1 MVARSPYPGSTSADT
16 AWSWGN
22 SSLDNWLLVSSGTPR
37 MFSWGV
43 IFFIADKICPQLR
56 PGFLI
61 EMVDSLVTVPHSAKG
76 RGLIDWFLKK
86 KLHSGSVTQV
96 WVLREPWCGQ
106 PLLSSVHT
114 VLRTWIDWFL
124 QKFVYTWW
132 MLDLYPRC
140 GFCVM
145 CWELD
150 WLISPKVWLHMMNV
164 GSLPQVWVLRDVLR
178 TWIDRFLHKIC
189 LNMINVDMCYRCGFC
204 VSHEVDSHYC
214 PHYA

>member
-1 MVARSPYPGSTSADT
+1 
-16 AWSWGN
+16 
-22 SSLDNWLLVSSGTPR
+22 
-37 MFSWGV
+37 
-43 IFFIADKICPQLR
+43 
-56 PGFLI
+56 
-61 EMVDSLVTVPHSAKG
+61 MVDSLVTVPHSAKG
-76 RGLIDWFLKK
+76 RGLIDWFLNKK
-86 KLHSGSVTQV
+86 ITQWICNTGVGSAWAMMWTATT
-96 WVLREPWCGQ
+96 
-106 PLLSSVHT
+106 VHT

-145 CWELD
+145 CWELG

-178 TWIDRFLHKIC
+178 TWIDRFLHKSC

>member
-1 MVARSPYPGSTSADT
+1 
-16 AWSWGN
+16 
-22 SSLDNWLLVSSGTPR
+22 
-37 MFSWGV
+37 
-43 IFFIADKICPQLR
+43 
-56 PGFLI
+56 
-61 EMVDSLVTVPHSAKG
+61 MVDSLVTVPHSAKG
-76 RGLIDWFLKK
+76 RGLIDWFLNKK
-86 KLHSGSVTQV
+86 ITQWICNTGVGSTLAMMWTATTVVSTLCWELGLIDFSKSLFTHDECWICTPGV
-96 WVLREPWCGQ
+96 GSAWCAEN
-106 PLLSSVHT
+106 
-114 VLRTWIDWFL
+114 WIDWFL
-124 QKFVYTWW
+124 QKFGYTWW

-140 GFCVM
+140 WFCVM

-164 GSLPQVWVLRDVLR
+164 GSLPQVWALRDVLR